1 MLRSTITTTT
11 VAKHALKQY
20 NRTILVRQYANAAV
34 AVASTEKKARRLVFD
49 NRSPSFQDFL
59 SKQQPVKAIDQNLT
73 KPDNIPY
80 LQMDSKTL
88 GQGKKFY
95 IEVYG
100 CQVCIYLILTFVEIR
115 VDLHTGIMS
124 ILDECQ

>member
-1 MLRSTITTTT
+1 MLRSTIPTT
-11 VAKHALKQY
+11 AKHALKQC
-20 NRTILVRQYANAAV
+20 NRAILVRQYANAAV
-34 AVASTEKKARRLVFD
+34 AVASTEKKAKRLVFD

-59 SKQQPVKAIDQNLT
+59 SKQQPVKAIDQALT

-88 GQGKKFY
+88 GQGRKFY

-100 CQVCIYLILTFVEIR
+100 CQVCVYLVFFILTSIEIK
-115 VDLHTGIMS
+115 VD
-124 ILDECQ
+124 